1 MIGDVLYGTDNDEVL
16 NAADHGV
23 LERIEFIESDLFAA
37 VPPGRRFEFVVS
49 NPPYVTETEMEE
61 LAPEI
66 RNFEPPHALVAGQ
79 RGTEVIQSLLGQVPE
94 RLSSGGYLLVE
105 ISPMLHKSVRQLVT
119 ADTRFELGPSVKDLN
134 RHPRVVQA
142 RRK

>member
-1 MIGDVLYGTDNDEVL
+1 
-16 NAADHGV
+16 
-23 LERIEFIESDLFAA
+23 LERIELIESDLFAA

-66 RNFEPPHALVAGQ
+66 RNFEPRHALVAGR
-79 RGTEVIQSLLGQVPE
+79 RGTEVIQSLLSQVPE
-94 RLSSGGYLLVE
+94 RLNSGGHLLME
-105 ISPMLHKSVRQLVT
+105 ISPMLHDAVRQLVT
-119 ADTRFELGPSVKDLN
+119 ADSRFELGPSVKDLN